1 MEYLKP
7 GSMPYAAAKLGVS
20 LPIVYKLIKEGRLR
34 SYRIGRAH
42 RCSDDAIADCIRSLE
57 AETRMPAA

>member
-20 LPIVYKLIKEGRLR
+20 LPIVYRLVKDGRLR
-34 SYRIGRAH
+34 TYRIGRAH
-42 RCSDDAIADCIRSLE
+42 RCSDQAIQDCIHTLE
-57 AETRMPAA
+57 QQTRDTAA